1 MDWSW
6 LLLLGLWTVAPPTW
20 AGDELLNVCMNTKHH
35 KREPG
40 PEDQLYKECN
50 PWRGNACCRAD
61 TSLNTHLDLPLLYNF
76 SLHHCGVML
85 PDCEKHF
92 LQAIC
97 LYQCSPNLGP
107 WIQKLD
113 SGGPGERI
121 LEVPLCRE
129 DYEQWWEDCRTSYT
143 CKADWHG
150 WDRTEGKNLCP
161 AQAFCHPFPHYF
173 PTPVDLCENIWSH
186 FFKASPEHRNSGQ
199 CLQKWFE
206 PAQGNPNVAVA
217 RLFASTAPSRDHP
230 CKLLAF
236 SLLPAF
242 LSPEPLL
249 LPPTFL
255 LSWVLPVNRAAQ
267 AGGRRH

>member
-1 MDWSW
+1 MQP
-6 LLLLGLWTVAPPTW
+6 LARQCVLQGRHQPEHP
-20 AGDELLNVCMNTKHH
+20 
-35 KREPG
+35 PG
-40 PEDQLYKECN
+40 PALALQLQLAPLWGDAARLRETLPPGHLLIPVLPKPGALDPEGSAV
-50 PWRGNACCRAD
+50 RGRVGTKAGEAASSGHATSILVTCHAC
-61 TSLNTHLDLPLLYNF
+61 
-76 SLHHCGVML
+76 
-85 PDCEKHF
+85 
-92 LQAIC
+92 
-97 LYQCSPNLGP
+97 
-107 WIQKLD
+107 IQLD

-121 LEVPLCRE
+121 LEVPLCWE
-129 DYEQWWEDCRTSYT
+129 DCEQWWEDCRTSYT

-173 PTPVDLCENIWSH
+173 PTPVDLCEKIWSH
-186 FFKASPEHRNSGQ
+186 SFKASPEHRNSGQ

-206 PAQGNPNVAVA
+206 PAQGNPNVAVT